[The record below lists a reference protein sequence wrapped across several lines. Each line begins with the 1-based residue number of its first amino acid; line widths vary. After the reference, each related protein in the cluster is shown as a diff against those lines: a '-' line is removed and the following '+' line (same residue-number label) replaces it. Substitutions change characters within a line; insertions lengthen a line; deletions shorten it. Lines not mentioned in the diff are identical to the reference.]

1 VVYVRIDDQFFGDAR
16 LIAAERAL
24 LSAGWSLEES
34 RFAVIGALVS
44 LWHYCQDKKKSNVDS
59 KTIAIILGSEAIKDA
74 LTFAGFIVLENEGYE
89 VVGSRKRLEEIE
101 TYRMQQS
108 AAGKASAAQRSFN
121 GRSTGVNGRSTG
133 VNGRSTVVNLPDPD
147 PDPDPDPKKKIQIQ
161 DFDLRSTAD
170 TIENAETLPLRGPNP
185 APSAFDSVPVSEE
198 VGIVDSSAGKVSTLT
213 QLPKLTP
220 TRQKRQKNDAE
231 TPPGALV
238 WEAYAAAY
246 EERYRVAPI
255 RNARQNAI
263 AARIA
268 KSMGLEDAILCARHF
283 LVINDQFFLKC
294 GHAFKLLESNWESIL
309 LQAKKGVRYTQ
320 AAAKIADR
328 DSHNDDVGRRV
339 IEQFRLREEK
349 ARTNEPIEEGKTQYG
364 KI

>member
-44 LWHYCQDKKKSNVDS
+44 LWHYCQDKKKSNLDS

-101 TYRMQQS
+101 TYRSQQS
-108 AAGKASAAQRSFN
+108 AAGKASAAQRSL
-121 GRSTGVNGRSTG
+121 NGRSTG
-133 VNGRSTVVNLPDPD
+133 VNGRSTVVNLPN

-161 DFDLRSTAD
+161 DFDLRSTGG

-198 VGIVDSSAGKVSTLT
+198 VEIVDSGVGKASTLT

-268 KSMGLEDAILCARHF
+268 KSMGLDDAILCARHF
-283 LVINDQFFLKC
+283 LVINDQFYLKC

>member
-1 VVYVRIDDQFFGDAR
+1 LRSDADTFDLAGLAALGGLARLWHRSQYERRCSGTADQINLWFGLAGAHLLLCDAQLIEKIGDDEYRIRGNAEQIDNLEKKRINGKKGGDAKQKNKND
-16 LIAAERAL
+16 LAL
-24 LSAGWSLEES
+24 ASTCLPPASECLAQPSACL
-34 RFAVIGALVS
+34 A
-44 LWHYCQDKKKSNVDS
+44 KSS
-59 KTIAIILGSEAIKDA
+59 
-74 LTFAGFIVLENEGYE
+74 
-89 VVGSRKRLEEIE
+89 
-101 TYRMQQS
+101 QS
-108 AAGKASAAQRSFN
+108 QSQSQLQR
-121 GRSTGVNGRSTG
+121 
-133 VNGRSTVVNLPDPD
+133 
-147 PDPDPDPKKKIQIQ
+147 KIQIQ

-198 VGIVDSSAGKVSTLT
+198 VEIVDSGVGKVSTLT

-268 KSMGLEDAILCARHF
+268 KSMGLDDAILCARHF